1 MENKVLTLA
10 ALAGVIIVLIIIS
23 RRQKDAEQEK
33 KRREK
38 LLADYP
44 ELISRLLLYLK
55 AGLVCRSAFFRIAAD
70 YKKESDSGKPVRPAF
85 EELTAA
91 CRDMEK
97 GLGEV
102 ESYRKFGRRCVLPS
116 YRMLSVLLEQNIK
129 KGGPALTEQL
139 EREMITAYEERRR
152 LARIEGERASIK
164 LLLPMGMMLIVVMAI
179 VIVPAMISF

>member
-10 ALAGVIIVLIIIS
+10 ALTGVIIVLIIIS

-70 YKKESDSGKPVRPAF
+70 YKKESDSGKPGRPAF

-97 GLGEV
+97 GLGEI
-102 ESYRKFGRRCVLPS
+102 ESYRKFGRRYVIHS

-139 EREMITAYEERRR
+139 EREMITANEERRR
-152 LARIEGERASIK
+152 LARIEGEKASIK

>member
-1 MENKVLTLA
+1 MENKAMTVG
-10 ALAGVIIVLIIIS
+10 ALSVVIIVLIILS
-23 RRQKDAEQEK
+23 RRQKTAKAEK
-33 KRREK
+33 KRRE
-38 LLADYP
+38 LLKADYP
-44 ELISRLLLYLK
+44 EIISRLLLYLK

-70 YKKESDSGKPVRPAF
+70 YKKEIDNGQPERPAF
-85 EELTAA
+85 DELSAV

-102 ESYRKFGRRCVLPS
+102 ESYRKFGRRCLLPS

-139 EREMITAYEERRR
+139 EREMVTANEERKR
-152 LARIEGERASIK
+152 LARIEGEKASVK